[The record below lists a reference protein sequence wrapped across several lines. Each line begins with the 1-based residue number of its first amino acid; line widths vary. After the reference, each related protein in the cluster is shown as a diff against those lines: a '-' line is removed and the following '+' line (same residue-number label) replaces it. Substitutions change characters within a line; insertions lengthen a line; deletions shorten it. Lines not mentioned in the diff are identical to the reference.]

1 MIAEGAFPAVQPIL
15 RYRLVSEHWQIEREH
30 SMYTR
35 IVVGLDGSDL
45 AESALRS
52 GAERARALKIPL
64 HLVRIADLA
73 TVHWGATDASD
84 SYAALSQEME
94 HEKSA
99 AASYL
104 EVMAAPLRDEGL
116 NVTTEVRS
124 GTAARELLKLSTPN
138 DLIVV
143 SSHGRHGLERFLL
156 GSVAEEVARKAPG
169 PVLIT
174 RAG

>member
-15 RYRLVSEHWQIEREH
+15 RYCLVYEHWQIEREH

-45 AESALRS
+45 SESALRS
-52 GAERARALKIPL
+52 GAELAKALKIPL

-99 AASYL
+99 ATSYL